1 MTNTIA
7 KLAAGWS
14 AAAAT
19 VALAWT
25 FTGHGYPFGAA
36 DPGRDS
42 SPIRAL
48 GPEVGAPLIAGVMLL
63 ATVAALVMSGSSA
76 APRGP
81 ARGTVLAIGWTV
93 AAALLVVLP
102 DARFLTLAG
111 YAPILLVGAPF
122 GWPDVDYSSV
132 FTATLGAQAVGI
144 AGGLLLAAATL
155 RWQFRTN
162 GACERCGRHEPEAG
176 WARPDAAARWGRWAA
191 YTAAAIPAVYAVT
204 RLAWAAGIP
213 MGIPA
218 HFLAEMRAEG
228 MIWAA
233 LGLGGFALAGAV
245 LTLGLTQRWGEV
257 FPRWMIGLAG
267 RRVPIKLATV
277 PATIVAVFVTSASV
291 AFLSADGFFA
301 AFTGGLS
308 AATLPMMIWPLWGVA
323 LGAATLGYHLRR
335 RTACADCGRGRRPQ
349 GLASAGIAEAY

>member
-111 YAPILLVGAPF
+111 YAPILLIGAPF
-122 GWPDVDYSSV
+122 GWPDVDYSTV

-191 YTAAAIPAVYAVT
+191 YIAAAIPAVYAVT

-218 HFLAEMRAEG
+218 HFLNEMRAEG
-228 MIWAA
+228 MTWAA
-233 LGLGGFALAGAV
+233 LGLGGFALAGAI
-245 LTLGLTQRWGEV
+245 LTLGLTQRWGEA
-257 FPRWMIGLAG
+257 FPRWMVGLAG
-267 RRVPIKLATV
+267 RRVPIALATV
-277 PATIVAVFVTSASV
+277 PATMVAVFVTSASV
-291 AFLSADGFFA
+291 GLISTDGFFV
-301 AFTGGLS
+301 AFTGGIS
-308 AATLPMMIWPLWGVA
+308 AATLPMALWPLWGPA
-323 LGAATLGYHLRR
+323 LGAATLAYYLRR
-335 RTACADCGRGRRPQ
+335 RSACGDCGRGRAAKV
-349 GLASAGIAEAY
+349 LVSAGSTEAY